1 MRLNRSILLIIILCL
16 LAPGGA
22 AAQSAPHIG
31 NGRIGGI
38 VSPDGLSME
47 RLFLSTAHTDGTD
60 GTDVSHIIPVTIP
73 VGLSFPGQNLKVVS
87 QVILHR
93 QGVVA
98 TSLQSR
104 DIEVECRLSAS
115 RAIPGA
121 LVAEVTV
128 EALRHADILCVNTP
142 SIPSSLAV
150 ASTGSRR
157 VWCEDGGVA
166 LYNTLAIYNKGA
178 DCIATSSVILP
189 GADATLVGADT
200 LRISLAKGAKTQ
212 FAVIGTVISS
222 ADFPNPAS
230 HAERQAIYAH
240 TVGIS
245 TLADRHRKAWDEL
258 WQSDIIIEGDSALQ
272 QQVTMA
278 LYSLYSAILPGSR
291 QSIAP
296 MGLTSDHYGGHIF
309 WDADTWMLPVLC
321 ILHPEAARD
330 MIDYRADR
338 LPQARANA
346 LAMGYRGAMYPWES
360 DLRGNEATP
369 TFALTGPLEHHVT
382 ADVARGAWLYF
393 LTSAD
398 TAWLREYGEPMIRAC
413 ADFWVSRAE
422 ANPDGSYSIRGVVG
436 ADEYAINV
444 DDNAF
449 TNAAAIR
456 NLQYAAEAAAIT
468 GRPADE
474 KWLSVAEGLRLHRL
488 PSRVIAE
495 YEGFADTTIKQA
507 DVALLAYPL
516 GFITDR
522 DETDR
527 TLLYYEAL
535 TDSVGGPAMSHSAM
549 AVNYARLGQPDKAAS
564 LIDRATTPYLRGPH
578 LMMAETPSTDDTYFL
593 TGAGGLLQAI
603 LMGYLGLD
611 ITEGGIRQ
619 SSASLPS
626 GIRKI
631 TAVTPHGT
639 FTRSATN
646 FCK

>member
-1 MRLNRSILLIIILCL
+1 
-16 LAPGGA
+16 
-22 AAQSAPHIG
+22 
-31 NGRIGGI
+31 
-38 VSPDGLSME
+38 
-47 RLFLSTAHTDGTD
+47 
-60 GTDVSHIIPVTIP
+60 
-73 VGLSFPGQNLKVVS
+73 
-87 QVILHR
+87 
-93 QGVVA
+93 
-98 TSLQSR
+98 
-104 DIEVECRLSAS
+104 
-115 RAIPGA
+115 
-121 LVAEVTV
+121 
-128 EALRHADILCVNTP
+128 
-142 SIPSSLAV
+142 
-150 ASTGSRR
+150 
-157 VWCEDGGVA
+157 
-166 LYNTLAIYNKGA
+166 
-178 DCIATSSVILP
+178 
-189 GADATLVGADT
+189 
-200 LRISLAKGAKTQ
+200 Q
-212 FAVIGTVISS
+212 FAVVGTVISA

-240 TVGIS
+240 TIGIGS
-245 TLADRHRKAWDEL
+245 LAERHRKAWDEL
-258 WQSDIIIEGDSALQ
+258 WQSDIIIEGDPALQ
-272 QQVTMA
+272 RQVTMA
-278 LYSLYSAILPGSR
+278 LYSICSSILPGSR

-330 MIDYRADR
+330 MVDYRADR

-398 TAWLREYGEPMIRAC
+398 TVWLRESAEPMIRAC

-422 ANPDGSYSIRGVVG
+422 ANPDNTYSIRGVVG
-436 ADEYAINV
+436 ADEYAIYV

-456 NLQYAAEAAAIT
+456 NLQYAAKAAKIT
-468 GRPADE
+468 GRPIDKRWQEVADG
-474 KWLSVAEGLRLHRL
+474 LSLHHL
-488 PSRVIAE
+488 PSGVIAE

-516 GFITDR
+516 DFITDR
-522 DETDR
+522 NETDR
-527 TLLYYEAL
+527 TLTYYEAL
-535 TDSVGGPAMSHSAM
+535 TDTIGGPAMSHSAM
-549 AVNYARLGQPDKAAS
+549 AVNYARLNQPEKAAR
-564 LIDRATTPYLRGPH
+564 LIDRATTPYLRGEH

-603 LMGYLGLD
+603 LMGYLGID
-611 ITEGGIRQ
+611 ITEGGVSQ

-631 TAVTPHGT
+631 TAITPHGT
-639 FTRSATN
+639 FSRSGNAGL
-646 FCK
+646 